1 MSIRRGAGGAWQK
14 MWPQRARWT
23 RAVGAVA
30 GVAAVGLAAAC
41 GGSSSGSG
49 GSSSSSGGSASG
61 TISVVMAQ
69 YSAKTTPYWKALVAR
84 FEKANPKIKV
94 DLKVIDWNTLLQQ
107 VPTMV
112 STRNYPDVLNFNAY
126 STFASSG
133 LLQPA
138 KDVLS
143 PSTEADFE
151 SSFLGSD
158 SIKGTQYAIP
168 WIASVRS
175 LGYNKQA
182 FQKAGISSPPTTWAE
197 LETDAKKAK
206 QAGYIGYCLPFG
218 SEEAQAEWSLW
229 QWSNGGGWV
238 NGSGQW
244 TINSAKNLQAL
255 NFVRKLANTDKVT
268 EPNPGSTN
276 RTDGC
281 WAEFAQGKVAMTAV
295 MPLGTFQST
304 SMKGSSVQW
313 ASAPF
318 PTASASVPQFTLG
331 VQDLLMSFKKPGNTA
346 MVRAFLDFVYQK
358 GNYLQFV
365 KGEGFL
371 PTTKSASAAMASDPV
386 TGPGIKLLPSAKFY
400 PGTNSAWNKVQSTV
414 QSQLGTALAPSASPS
429 KVLGQIQQIAQ
440 TSG

>member
-1 MSIRRGAGGAWQK
+1 MSIRRGA
-14 MWPQRARWT
+14 QRAWRGGRPPSRWARSAGAAT
-23 RAVGAVA
+23 AVA
-30 GVAAVGLAAAC
+30 AIVLAAGC
-41 GGSSSGSG
+41 GGSST
-49 GSSSSSGGSASG
+49 SSSGGSTSG

-69 YSAKTTPYWKALVAR
+69 YSSLSGPYWTTLVKN
-84 FEKANPKIKV
+84 FEQANPKIKV
-94 DLKVIDWNTLLQQ
+94 QLKVIDWDTLLQQ
-107 VPTMV
+107 VPTMI

-126 STFASSG
+126 STFAASG

-151 SSFLGSD
+151 SSFLASD

-182 FQKAGISSPPTTWAE
+182 FAKAGISSPPTTWAQFV
-197 LETDAKKAK
+197 TDAEKAKKA
-206 QAGYIGYCLPFG
+206 GYVGYCLPLG

-229 QWSNGGGWV
+229 MWSNGGGWT
-238 NGSGQW
+238 NSSGQFAV
-244 TINSAKNLQAL
+244 NSTKNVQAL
-255 NFVRKLANTDKVT
+255 NFLRSLSNTDKVT

-281 WAEFAQGKVAMTAV
+281 WAEFAQGKVAMTEV

-304 SMKGSSVQW
+304 SMKGSTVQW
-313 ASAPF
+313 SSAPW
-318 PTASASVPQFTLG
+318 PRSSASIPQFTLG

-346 MVRAFLDFVYQK
+346 MVRSFLDYVYQK
-358 GNYLQFV
+358 GNYLKFV
-365 KGEGFL
+365 KDEGFL

-386 TGPGIKLLPSAKFY
+386 TGEGIKLLPTAKFY
-400 PGTNSAWNKVQSTV
+400 PGTNAAWNKVQSTV
-414 QSQLGTALAPSASPS
+414 QSQLGTAMAPSASAS
-429 KVLGQIQQIAQ
+429 QVLGQIQQIAQ

>member
-1 MSIRRGAGGAWQK
+1 
-14 MWPQRARWT
+14 
-23 RAVGAVA
+23 VA
-30 GVAAVGLAAAC
+30 GVAAVALAAGC
-41 GGSSSGSG
+41 GGSSSNN
-49 GSSSSSGGSASG
+49 SSSSGSGGSASG

-69 YSAKTTPYWKALVAR
+69 YSSKTAPYWKSLVSR

-94 DLKVIDWNTLLQQ
+94 QLKVIDWNTLLQQ
-107 VPTMV
+107 VPTMI

-126 STFASSG
+126 STFAASG

-168 WIASVRS
+168 WIASVRA

-182 FQKAGISSPPTTWAE
+182 FSKAGITSPPTTWAQF
-197 LETDAKKAK
+197 ETDAKKAEK
-206 QAGYIGYCLPFG
+206 AGYTGYCLPLG

-229 QWSNGGGWV
+229 MWSNGGDWV
-238 NGSGQW
+238 NSSGQW
-244 TINSAKNLQAL
+244 TVNSAKNLQAL
-255 NFVRKLANTDKVT
+255 DFLRKLANTDKVT

-295 MPLGTFQST
+295 MPLGTFQTT

-318 PTASASVPQFTLG
+318 PRSSASIPQFTLG
-331 VQDLLMSFKKPGNTA
+331 VQDLLMAFKKPGNTA
-346 MVRAFLDFVYQK
+346 MVRSFLDFVYQK

-386 TGPGIKLLPSAKFY
+386 TGPGIKLLPSARFY

-414 QSQLGTALAPSASPS
+414 QSQLGTAMAPSANPS
-429 KVLGQIQQIAQ
+429 SVLGQIQQIAQ

>member
-1 MSIRRGAGGAWQK
+1 
-14 MWPQRARWT
+14 
-23 RAVGAVA
+23 
-30 GVAAVGLAAAC
+30 VGLAAAC
-41 GGSSSGSG
+41 GGSSGGS
-49 GSSSSSGGSASG
+49 SSSSSGGSASG

-69 YSAKTTPYWKALVAR
+69 YSSKTAPYWKSLVAR

-94 DLKVIDWNTLLQQ
+94 NLKVIDWDTLLQQ
-107 VPTMV
+107 VPTMI

-151 SSFLGSD
+151 SSFLASD

-168 WIASVRS
+168 WIASVRA

-182 FQKAGISSPPTTWAE
+182 FQKAGITTPPTTWADFVS
-197 LETDAKKAK
+197 DAKKIK
-206 QAGYIGYCLPFG
+206 TAGYTPYCLPLG

-229 QWSNGGGWV
+229 MWSNGGGWT
-238 NGSGQW
+238 NSSGQF
-244 TINSAKNLQAL
+244 TVNSAKNLQAL
-255 NFVRKLANTDKVT
+255 NFLRTLANTDKLT

-281 WAEFAQGKVAMTAV
+281 WAEFAQGKVGMTEV

-313 ASAPF
+313 SSAPW
-318 PTASASVPQFTLG
+318 PRSSASIPQFTLG
-331 VQDLLMSFKKPGNTA
+331 VQDLLMAFKKPGNTA
-346 MVRAFLDFVYQK
+346 MVRSFLDFVYQK

-371 PTTKSASAAMASDPV
+371 PTTKSASSAMASDPV
-386 TGPGIKLLPSAKFY
+386 TGEGIKLLPTAKFY
-400 PGTNSAWNKVQSTV
+400 PGTNPAWNKVQSTV
-414 QSQLGTALAPSASPS
+414 QSQLGTAMAPSASPS
-429 KVLGQIQQIAQ
+429 SVLGQIQQIAQ